1 MLEELTLRKSTLI
14 IVVVCMSLTL
24 ACGSKR
30 SRSARQREVDW
41 PNYGNDAGGMRFS
54 PLTQI
59 NRNNV
64 GHLKLAWIYHTGD
77 ISDGSQ
83 GKRKSEFEATPILV
97 GGTLYLSTAFN
108 RVVALDPVTGGERWS
123 YDPTINLTSDY
134 SEGLM
139 NRGVS
144 AWLDPDRKPGD
155 PCQRRIFIGTIDA
168 RLIALDAVTGRPC
181 ADFGKQGQVDLTKGL
196 RADSQRAGEYEET
209 SPPAIIDNLVVVGS
223 GIADNDRVNMP
234 SGVVRAFDARTGAL
248 RWSWEPIPPN
258 HSAVPPRP
266 SDPNA
271 WFTGAAN
278 AWAPMAVD
286 PARDLVFVPTGS
298 ASPDYWGGF
307 RKGDDKWADSL
318 VALRGKTGEF
328 VWGFQLVHHDL
339 WDYDTAAPPL
349 LATLHRNGKEI
360 PVVVEG
366 NKTGMLYVLNRG
378 TGEPVFPVKER
389 SVPQS
394 HALGEQTSPTQPFPE
409 APPPLTPQQITAAD
423 AWGLTAEEREAC
435 RKRMGGLESDGIFT
449 PPSVKG
455 IIAFPGNLG
464 GMNWSGYAFD
474 PQRQILVTF
483 TDSIAMEVHLIPR
496 DRYLPIERA
505 AQLGKF
511 RAEVSPQHGAPY
523 GFSRAPILSPQGLP
537 CNSPPWGSLVAVDLA
552 TGKTRWSVPLG
563 TSQDYIPRLSPPIH
577 GMFGLGGPIVT
588 AGGLIFIAGEVGDNY
603 LRAFD
608 IETGKELWKGRLPV
622 SGQATPMTY
631 EINDKQYVVIAAGG
645 HGKLGDKL
653 GDSLVAFALP

>member
-339 WDYDTAAPPL
+339 WDYDVASPPL
-349 LATLHRNGKEI
+349 LATVEHEGKKVPAVI
-360 PVVVEG
+360 IG
-366 NKTGMLYVLNRG
+366 DKTGFLFVLDRD
-378 TGEPVFPVKER
+378 TGKPVFPVEER
-389 SVPQS
+389 PVPKS
-394 HALGEQTSPTQPFPE
+394 DTPGEVSSPTQPFPV
-409 APPPLTPQQITAAD
+409 APPPLVKQKYSADD
-423 AWGLTAEEREAC
+423 AWGINAEEREEC
-435 RKRMGGLESDGIFT
+435 RKQLESLRLDGIFT
-449 PPSVKG
+449 PPSVNG
-455 IIAFPGNLG
+455 TLSVPGNIG

-474 PQRQILVTF
+474 PNSGVLFANVNNLPFKVR
-483 TDSIAMEVHLIPR
+483 LIPR
-496 DRYLPIERA
+496 ADFDARGKRTNERIGEEGEYGS
-505 AQLGKF
+505 QI
-511 RAEVSPQHGAPY
+511 GAPFAMFRRPL
-523 GFSRAPILSPQGLP
+523 FSPNFVP
-537 CNSPPWGSLVAVDLA
+537 CIPPPWGTLTAVDMVRG
-552 TGKTRWSVPLG
+552 TIKWQVPLG
-563 TSQDYIPRLSPPIH
+563 SWHEGLPPGDIS
-577 GMFGLGGPIVT
+577 LGGPIVT
-588 AGGLIFIAGEVGDNY
+588 AGKLVFIAGTALDPY
-603 LRAFD
+603 IRAFD
-608 IETGKELWKGRLPV
+608 SETGKELWKAELPAP
-622 SGQATPMTY
+622 GHATPMTY
-631 EINDKQYVVIAAGG
+631 EIGGKQYLVIAAGG
-645 HGKLGDKL
+645 HAKIEQEPLSDAL
-653 GDSLVAFALP
+653 IAFALP